1 MRRTLVMTLL
11 LLLPC
16 LAMGQTQEK
25 KGKAKTAGAG
35 SVEQAVERLDD
46 EILEAAKKGDAGF
59 FDKTLAEDYIR
70 ISPNGQMNTKAETV
84 EMYHSGKLKAGAIEL
99 KNRKVRVYGNTAIV
113 TREIEERGQTYRST
127 LVFVKMKNGQWQ
139 LVTFQATKEQ

>member
-1 MRRTLVMTLL
+1 MLVVTLL

-16 LAMGQTQEK
+16 LAIGQPQGK
-25 KGKAKTAGAG
+25 KEKAKTAGAG

-46 EILEAAKKGDAGF
+46 EILEAAKKGDAVF
-59 FDKTLAEDYIR
+59 FDKTLAQDYIR

-84 EMYHSGKLKAGAIEL
+84 ELYKSGKLKAGTIEL

-113 TREIEERGQTYRST
+113 TREIEEKGQTYRST

-139 LVTFQATKEQ
+139 LVSFQATKEQ

>member
-1 MRRTLVMTLL
+1 MRRMLVMTLL

-16 LAMGQTQEK
+16 LTLGQTKEK
-25 KGKAKTAGAG
+25 KEKAKPAGAA
-35 SVEQAVERLDD
+35 SMQQAVERLDD
-46 EILEAAKKGDAGF
+46 EILEAARKGDAAF
-59 FDKTLAEDYIR
+59 FDKVLADDYVR

-84 EMYHSGKLKAGAIEL
+84 ELYKAGKLKAGSIEL
-99 KNRKVRVYGNTAIV
+99 KNRKVRVFGNTAIV
-113 TREIEERGQTYRST
+113 TREVEEKGQAYRST

>member
-1 MRRTLVMTLL
+1 V

-16 LAMGQTQEK
+16 LTAGQNKEQKE
-25 KGKAKTAGAG
+25 KAKPAGAG

-46 EILEAAKKGDAGF
+46 EILEAARKGDAAF
-59 FDKTLAEDYIR
+59 FDKILADDYVR
-70 ISPNGQMNTKAETV
+70 IAANGQMNTKAETV
-84 EMYHSGKLKAGAIEL
+84 EMYKSGKLKAGAIEL

-113 TREIEERGQTYRST
+113 TREVEEKGQTYRST
-127 LVFVKMKNGQWQ
+127 LVFVKLKNGRWQ

>member
-1 MRRTLVMTLL
+1 MRRMLVMTLL

-16 LAMGQTQEK
+16 LTMGQTQKQKET
-25 KGKAKTAGAG
+25 AKTVGAG

-46 EILEAAKKGDAGF
+46 EILEAAQKGDAAF
-59 FDKTLAEDYIR
+59 FDRTLADDYIR

-84 EMYHSGKLKAGAIEL
+84 EMYKSGKLKAGAIEL
-99 KNRKVRVYGNTAIV
+99 KNRTVRRYGNTAIV
-113 TREIEERGQTYRST
+113 TREIEEKGQAYRST